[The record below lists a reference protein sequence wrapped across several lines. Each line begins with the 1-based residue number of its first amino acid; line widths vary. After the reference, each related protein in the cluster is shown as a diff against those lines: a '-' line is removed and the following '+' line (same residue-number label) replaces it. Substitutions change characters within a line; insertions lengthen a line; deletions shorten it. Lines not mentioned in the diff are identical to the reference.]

1 MYVGTSDSSIQAMH
15 IQAVCVSEMNRN
27 VPHLRA
33 EPGPRPRFLV
43 PLPRLV
49 ALRAARLYVHVASP
63 VPGLLCALLTRGV
76 CRA

>member
-33 EPGPRPRFLV
+33 EPGSRPRFLV

-49 ALRAARLYVHVASP
+49 AARLYVHVASP